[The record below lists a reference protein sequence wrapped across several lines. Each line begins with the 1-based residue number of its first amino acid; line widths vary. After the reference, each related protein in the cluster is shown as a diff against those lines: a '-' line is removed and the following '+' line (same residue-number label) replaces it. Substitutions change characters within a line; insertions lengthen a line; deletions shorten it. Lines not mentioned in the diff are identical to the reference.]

1 MFKMRYLQLSLVLF
15 FLLVVPIGL
24 WAGDSVRHKFTALQ
38 LEVRVDGNFISNY
51 NDTLCSKLATSGN
64 DYGLKGQYFAF
75 TVAGEFGKGF
85 SYMYKQAINAAVGAS
100 SLFDNME
107 ALNIQYSPNQHWA
120 FRVGQDVVAL
130 GGFEYDAPPIDVYF
144 SSFYWTQFSCYQLC
158 LSASYTDKSEHN
170 TLTLQF
176 SNSPYV
182 HFMGTDEEWKQG
194 LFGYSLLWN
203 GDFNHFKTLYSVN
216 FFERKRGS
224 FANYIALGNKF
235 EFGPCSLYIDYQN
248 RATDIKKYFADF
260 TVVSRFDV
268 RVKNVNMFVKGGYDQ
283 NMAEEGPIEE
293 ARDPMMT
300 PGRSYLFYGL
310 GVEYNPKGNKD
321 LSIHFCVSNA
331 VETDVAAKER
341 YGAFNAK
348 VGVIWNINF
357 LRYFEKKLNPTK

>member
-1 MFKMRYLQLSLVLF
+1 M
-15 FLLVVPIGL
+15 
-24 WAGDSVRHKFTALQ
+24 
-38 LEVRVDGNFISNY
+38 
-51 NDTLCSKLATSGN
+51 
-64 DYGLKGQYFAF
+64 
-75 TVAGEFGKGF
+75 
-85 SYMYKQAINAAVGAS
+85 
-100 SLFDNME
+100 
-107 ALNIQYSPNQHWA
+107 
-120 FRVGQDVVAL
+120 
-130 GGFEYDAPPIDVYF
+130 
-144 SSFYWTQFSCYQLC
+144 
-158 LSASYTDKSEHN
+158 
-170 TLTLQF
+170 
-176 SNSPYV
+176 
-182 HFMGTDEEWKQG
+182 
-194 LFGYSLLWN
+194 
-203 GDFNHFKTLYSVN
+203 
-216 FFERKRGS
+216 
-224 FANYIALGNKF
+224 
-235 EFGPCSLYIDYQN
+235 YIDYQN

-341 YGAFNAK
+341 YGALNAK